1 VKKVFYGV
9 YIDSYALLL
18 QKNESFDL
26 LPFWVLFHEYLWIRK
41 KHQMTTRASGSNQ
54 QIQYNYDNGNSIN
67 HNYGINKALTN
78 QLCNIVTHKTTC
90 FKNFHQFLQDLL
102 QLSHDRGVPTETIKS
117 SNKNKE

>member
-1 VKKVFYGV
+1 
-9 YIDSYALLL
+9 
-18 QKNESFDL
+18 
-26 LPFWVLFHEYLWIRK
+26 
-41 KHQMTTRASGSNQ
+41 MTTRASGSNQ

-117 SNKNKE
+117 SNKNKEQDKKDKNYLLSWNVQRTSKYLHVNLKSQKFRN